1 MRVERA
7 VVAFLEEGD
16 GVHDGMPSLV
26 RCLLD
31 LWRERGQVPSGFVL
45 GRERPGLLMGTLL
58 LRGPTGITTLRCTS
72 GEGVLIAVD
81 LGLPSRL
88 F

>member
-31 LWRERGQVPSGFVL
+31 LWRERGEVPSGFVL
-45 GRERPGLLMGTLL
+45 GRERPGLLMGTVL
-58 LRGPTGITTLRCTS
+58 LRGPTEITTVRCTP
-72 GEGVLIAVD
+72 GELIAVD
-81 LGLPSRL
+81 VGLPSRL